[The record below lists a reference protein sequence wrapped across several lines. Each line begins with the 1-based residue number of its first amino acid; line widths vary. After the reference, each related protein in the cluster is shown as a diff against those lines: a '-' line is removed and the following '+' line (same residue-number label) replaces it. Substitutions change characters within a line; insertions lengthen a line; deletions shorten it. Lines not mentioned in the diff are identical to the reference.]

1 MKIICCHLLND
12 YSGSPKVLMQLVKG
26 WVKSGKTVSML
37 TCGNREG
44 FLSHIQGVTYS
55 FFWYKWSAN
64 NFVRLINYFLS
75 QVELF
80 FKVLF
85 MVNKNDIVYVNTVLP
100 FGAALAGKVKGCIV
114 IYHVHEITVNPKILK
129 WFLFTMV
136 KHAATE
142 IIYVSEYLSKQHKK
156 SNKKTWI
163 LHNAIDDVFLHR
175 AKQFKKIVNSYQCV
189 LMVSSLK
196 IYKGVFEFV
205 ALAEKNSSYEFKLVL
220 NATPQEIDTFFKNTS
235 FPKNLIVYPSQT
247 NTHPF
252 YEWADVLVNLSRPDG
267 WIETFGLTVIEAM
280 GYQLPCIVPPIGGI
294 AELVAEG
301 ENGFLCD
308 SRDGKLLSEKLTR
321 LLEDKAL
328 YKSMQDKIRS
338 KITLFS
344 EDEFIKK
351 SLHILDTV

>member
-1 MKIICCHLLND
+1 
-12 YSGSPKVLMQLVKG
+12 
-26 WVKSGKTVSML
+26 
-37 TCGNREG
+37 
-44 FLSHIQGVTYS
+44 
-55 FFWYKWSAN
+55 
-64 NFVRLINYFLS
+64 
-75 QVELF
+75 
-80 FKVLF
+80 
-85 MVNKNDIVYVNTVLP
+85 
-100 FGAALAGKVKGCIV
+100 
-114 IYHVHEITVNPKILK
+114 
-129 WFLFTMV
+129 
-136 KHAATE
+136 
-142 IIYVSEYLSKQHKK
+142 
-156 SNKKTWI
+156 
-163 LHNAIDDVFLHR
+163 
-175 AKQFKKIVNSYQCV
+175 
-189 LMVSSLK
+189 MVSSLK

-220 NATPQEIDTFFKNTS
+220 NATPQEIDTFFKYTS